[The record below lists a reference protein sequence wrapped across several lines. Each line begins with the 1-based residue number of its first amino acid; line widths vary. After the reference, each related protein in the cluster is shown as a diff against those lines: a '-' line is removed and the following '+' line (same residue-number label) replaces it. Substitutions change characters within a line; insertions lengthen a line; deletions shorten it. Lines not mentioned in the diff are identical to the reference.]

1 MLAEIKCRRAY
12 PDDATQTMSAMRDG
26 WQLRTFIWRP
36 AGSSRGTILFQGGR
50 GDFFEKYLETFSDWH
65 ARGWTVVAFDWRGQG
80 KSGRLAADPHVG
92 HIDDFAIWID
102 DLAAIWARLRAEQSG
117 PFVVVGHSMGGHLI
131 LRALIERRIDP
142 DAAILVAPMLGFET
156 PPLPVSWA
164 AAIIKTLVRVGLAE
178 RPAWKGNER
187 PAAPGASR
195 QAFLTTDLD
204 RYADEQWWLE
214 NAPEVRLGPP
224 SLGWLA
230 AAHAS
235 TSAMSA
241 PGRLES
247 VTTPL
252 LIIGT
257 DGDQLVS
264 PRAIHQFAARSKTA
278 KLYMFDKS
286 AAHELLRERD
296 EVREAALNMIDAFLD
311 ATAPRA

>member
-12 PDDATQTMSAMRDG
+12 PDGATQTMSAMRDG
-26 WQLRTFIWRP
+26 WQLRTLIWPVRDE
-36 AGSSRGTILFQGGR
+36 SRGTILFQGGR
-50 GDFFEKYLETFSDWH
+50 GDFMEKYLESFDYWH
-65 ARGWTVVAFDWRGQG
+65 GRGWTVAAFDWRGQG
-80 KSGRLAADPHVG
+80 KSGRLVADVHVG

-102 DLAAIWARLRAEQSG
+102 DLVAIWERLRAEQSG
-117 PFVVVGHSMGGHLI
+117 PFVAVGHSMGGHLI

-142 DAAILVAPMLGFET
+142 DAAILIAPMLGFAT

-164 AAIIKTLVRVGLAE
+164 AAIIKTLVRVGFAE

-195 QAFLTTDLD
+195 QAFLTSDVD

-214 NAPEVRLGPP
+214 NAPELRLGPP
-224 SLGWLA
+224 SFGWLA

-235 TSAMSA
+235 TIATEM
-241 PGRLES
+241 PGQLEA
-247 VTTPL
+247 VETPM

-257 DGDQLVS
+257 EGDQLVS
-264 PRAIHQFAARSKTA
+264 PPAIHRFAARLKTA
-278 KLYMFDKS
+278 KLHMFDKT

-296 EVREAALNMIDAFLD
+296 EVRGAALSMIDAFLD
-311 ATAPRA
+311 EAAPRA